1 MDLKTLRAL
10 GARCAIPMTGC
21 IPADDLTEYREG
33 LEARN
38 RAGEAPPFVGT
49 EPAAR
54 VDYHRVFPQAR
65 SVVVIGVPYALN
77 VALPEKTTG
86 RGRLSAFLQGQ
97 DYHQVVRQKMEALA
111 RLLICEMGPMDCRFY
126 VDNGA
131 LVDRA
136 AAHKAGLGF
145 YGKNNTLINPRYG
158 SGFFIGQLLV
168 DADLQVEKAEPLA
181 CRCGDC
187 RRCVDAC
194 PNGALGEA
202 GFFLKGSRCIS
213 ALTQQKKLSPGQ
225 EALVRDYLYGC
236 DLCQRVCPF
245 NAGLPSAAWDD
256 GPLACACP
264 ELDAVLA
271 MDDADFEAAFGQSAM
286 AWRGRAVLQ
295 RNAKILKNRE
305 KR

>member
-1 MDLKTLRAL
+1 MDLKTLREL
-10 GARCAIPMTGC
+10 GARCGIPMVGC
-21 IPADDLTEYREG
+21 IPADDLSEYREG

-54 VDYHRVFPQAR
+54 VAYRRVFPEAQ

-77 VALPEKTTG
+77 VALPAQTAG

-111 RLLICEMGPMDCRFY
+111 RLISDEAGPMTCRFF

-168 DADLQVEKAEPLA
+168 DADLQVEQAEPLA
-181 CRCGDC
+181 CRCGGC

-194 PNGALGEA
+194 PNGALGDE

-213 ALTQQKKLSPGQ
+213 ALTQQKKLSPAQ
-225 EALVRDYLYGC
+225 EVMISDYLYGC
-236 DLCQRVCPF
+236 DFCQRVCPF
-245 NAGLPSAAWDD
+245 NAGQPAVIWDD

-271 MDDADFEAAFGQSAM
+271 LDDDAFEAAFGQSAM

-305 KR
+305 NR